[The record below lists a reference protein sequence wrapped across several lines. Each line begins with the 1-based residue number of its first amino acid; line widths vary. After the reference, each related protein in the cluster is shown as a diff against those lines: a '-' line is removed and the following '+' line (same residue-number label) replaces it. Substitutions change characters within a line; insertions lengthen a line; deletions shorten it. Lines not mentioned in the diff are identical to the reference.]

1 MCLIGIDTLLSDY
14 VLVTYEKI
22 ETVVFALKQLLEVV
36 VDSIRTAE
44 TMTVGVDKTDS
55 RHVLVFTCWYVLYII
70 CSKTEELLVILVV
83 VVITELSLETEVV
96 DDFPSE
102 RSCHVKG
109 LLLALHIIVTLSLNR
124 VVKVTEVIISS
135 TCRSI
140 EVGERNRSID
150 NRVLQTAVGIVCTC
164 SILSTTTIYV
174 CIRVAS
180 LEIQSCALCRL
191 GIQFEAEVV
200 ALVA

>member
-1 MCLIGIDTLLSDY
+1 MYFIGVCSLLGNNILMTNENIQA
-14 VLVTYEKI
+14 VIL
-22 ETVVFALKQLLEVV
+22 ALNQLLEIV
-36 VDSIRTAE
+36 VDCICIAE
-44 TMTVGVDKTDS
+44 TVTVGVDKTDS

-140 EVGERNRSID
+140 EVGERNWSID